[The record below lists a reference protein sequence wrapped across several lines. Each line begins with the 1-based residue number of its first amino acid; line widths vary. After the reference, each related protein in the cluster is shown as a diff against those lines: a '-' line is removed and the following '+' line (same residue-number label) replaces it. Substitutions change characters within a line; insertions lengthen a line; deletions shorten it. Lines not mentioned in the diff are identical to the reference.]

1 MIAATR
7 MHRNKH
13 SNIPGGGERDRVGRD
28 GRDCPLF
35 GRVSCIQHSIG
46 EKSDPTHFQNNL
58 VDHRVS

>member
-1 MIAATR
+1 

-13 SNIPGGGERDRVGRD
+13 SNIPDDGERDRVGRD

-35 GRVSCIQHSIG
+35 GRVSCVQHSIG
-46 EKSDPTHFQNNL
+46 EKCDPTHFQNNL